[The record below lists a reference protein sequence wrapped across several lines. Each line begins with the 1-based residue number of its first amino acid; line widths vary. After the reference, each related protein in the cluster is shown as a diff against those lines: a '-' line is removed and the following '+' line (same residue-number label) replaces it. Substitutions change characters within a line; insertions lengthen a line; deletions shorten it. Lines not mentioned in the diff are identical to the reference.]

1 MVQSMTD
8 EEAAIF
14 KKART
19 PFLIL
24 DYWNHDMS
32 FNGVFINNADAA
44 RMAGEY
50 LIKRGYKMSRL
61 NVQKILYKNVQL
73 ICLF

>member
-1 MVQSMTD
+1 MWIVLYGSELTD
-8 EEAAIF
+8 EEAVIF

-44 RMAGEY
+44 RMAGC
-50 LIKRGYKMSRL
+50 L
-61 NVQKILYKNVQL
+61 LYTSSKKFVRNQRR
-73 ICLF
+73 I